1 MRLEQENDDLAHE
14 LVTSKIALRNDL
26 DQVMLREM
34 GPAQAWQHQFWEPCF
49 MLKWKHEHNIKNI
62 IICAFIFL
70 TTSLLVAIR
79 RLDFHVHATVGI
91 HSDVLP
97 TLTVPSLLWIVLE
110 NVSHNL

>member
-1 MRLEQENDDLAHE
+1 
-14 LVTSKIALRNDL
+14 
-26 DQVMLREM
+26 
-34 GPAQAWQHQFWEPCF
+34 

-70 TTSLLVAIR
+70 TTSLLVGIR
-79 RLDFHVHATVGI
+79 RLDIHVHATVGI
-91 HSDVLP
+91 HSGVLP